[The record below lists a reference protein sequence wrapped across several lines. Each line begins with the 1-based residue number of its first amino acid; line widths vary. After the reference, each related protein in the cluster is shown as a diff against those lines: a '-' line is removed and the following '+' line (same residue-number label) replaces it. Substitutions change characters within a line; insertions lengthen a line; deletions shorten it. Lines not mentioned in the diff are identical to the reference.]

1 MFRRQLGL
9 QLGAGYSASLVNEMK
24 VVLQP
29 RQMPWHLRTRG
40 PET

>member
-9 QLGAGYSASLVNEMK
+9 ELGAGYMASLLNEK

-29 RQMPWHLRTRG
+29 GQMPWHLRTRG